1 MTATLDNELADL
13 RRANA
18 ELQRRLDEA
27 LAERD
32 QGEAQQ
38 TATAEVLQVINSSP
52 GDLAPVFDAMLRK
65 ALKLCGAAF
74 GFLTLYE
81 AEYYRTAAHRGVPPE
96 LAEFFAKPVIS
107 RQAKRS
113 VSRSAQSI
121 ASAAKAFPQIRFF
134 KNALQCRAG
143 ALQAAMAA

>member
-32 QGEAQQ
+32 EAQAQQ

-52 GDLAPVFDAMLRK
+52 GDLAPVFDAILDK
-65 ALKLCGAAF
+65 AQRVCSVDHAALELYDGEHMHAVAVHGASD
-74 GFLTLYE
+74 
-81 AEYYRTAAHRGVPPE
+81 R
-96 LAEFFAKPVIS
+96 FAKTLQQGYRASDSPAA
-107 RQAKRS
+107 RALLEGQRFAANRRCDADRS
-113 VSRSAQSI
+113 HCVPNR
-121 ASAAKAFPQIRFF
+121 R
-134 KNALQCRAG
+134 G
-143 ALQAAMAA
+143 G